1 MNFITEDEVIIYWE
15 NSEDEF
21 NNPHRTATSPKIIRP
36 EITTQVANMSTTQE
50 PQESDINVTKVQLQ
64 SLENKS
70 FGKILAFKSYFMDK
84 ILSLKDQ
91 IKAYKIN
98 DNVLELSTKKSEDLL
113 LLRER
118 VKHLESEN
126 KFLKDDI
133 FNKQKRINK
142 LLDNNNKLIDHQ
154 SHHVPVQYIQG
165 SQIAPV
171 NKIRSLT
178 DRKYKPVAG

>member
-1 MNFITEDEVIIYWE
+1 M
-15 NSEDEF
+15 
-21 NNPHRTATSPKIIRP
+21 
-36 EITTQVANMSTTQE
+36 
-50 PQESDINVTKVQLQ
+50 
-64 SLENKS
+64 
-70 FGKILAFKSYFMDK
+70 
-84 ILSLKDQ
+84 
-91 IKAYKIN
+91 
-98 DNVLELSTKKSEDLL
+98 LELSTKKSEDLL